1 MHLNHQIAMASSQQH
16 LLGGPA
22 AKVKMPPMVSRSWS
36 STDIKPADISYCP
49 IKYEHLY
56 SIGGFSE
63 KMKMKRCTVF
73 SSDVFSISIQDMN
86 MNMMTDWCLK
96 IYPNADLDDK
106 NKGYIG
112 VYLTKVNST
121 DSAIK
126 ADIVAHFVDKN
137 GCKVKTS
144 ELKPTFKK
152 EADYTYGFPKFMS
165 QSDLKSSTN
174 ILHDDTLTIMCEIT
188 IKEAGVN
195 VLSNDNSSNTI
206 LASAS
211 AEKYMEDMWRVCDGG
226 GKFSDVTI
234 VCEDDDREFHCHKVI
249 LAGRSPVFET
259 MFSVEMKEKTD
270 NQVIIKDMDADTLHE
285 MLRYIYG
292 RKDLNL
298 VENATDLLVAAE
310 KYDLKELKQI
320 CEDHLCLTLNVDNV
334 VDRLILA
341 DLHCA
346 SNLRSLALRFFKE
359 NGDSIVN
366 QKDCKEKLSKDLMW
380 DIINVQAK
388 K

>member
-1 MHLNHQIAMASSQQH
+1 
-16 LLGGPA
+16 
-22 AKVKMPPMVSRSWS
+22 
-36 STDIKPADISYCP
+36 
-49 IKYEHLY
+49 
-56 SIGGFSE
+56 
-63 KMKMKRCTVF
+63 MKMKRCTVF

-195 VLSNDNSSNTI
+195 VLSNGSNTM
-206 LASAS
+206 LLPASKDEASADR
-211 AEKYMEDMWRVCDGG
+211 YMEDMRRAFDA
-226 GKFSDVTI
+226 GKFTDATI
-234 VCEDDDREFHCHKVI
+234 LCDDEEFHCHKVI
-249 LAGRSPVFET
+249 LAGRSSVFET
-259 MFSVEMKEKTD
+259 MFSVEMKEKID
-270 NQVIIKDMDADTLHE
+270 NQVVIKDMDADTLGE
-285 MLRYIYG
+285 MLGYIYG
-292 RKDLNL
+292 CSANVDTGD
-298 VENATDLLVAAE
+298 NATNLLIAAE

-320 CEDHLCLTLNVDNV
+320 CEDNLCLTLNVDNV

-346 SNLRSLALRFFKE
+346 SNLRSLSLRFFKE
-359 NGDSIVN
+359 HGDSIVN